1 MNRSTAD
8 EPRDDELKALVENIE
23 DLPTLP
29 AVVTRIVGMVE
40 DPNTSAEDVNEVISQ
55 DPALTAKILKLVNSA
70 FYGFSRRISTVTE
83 AVVILGFNTVKSL
96 ALSASVFEVFEGE
109 GSEHFDRVGLWEH
122 SIATGVAGEMAAN
135 RIRYPNV
142 EEVMVA
148 GILHKIGQVVIDQYF
163 HEELTRV
170 IAYAREHDTTMLE
183 AEREI
188 LGVGHPRVGGWLAER
203 WNLPAEISAAISYYH
218 DPFEAPE
225 DYRRLPMLIHVGDV
239 LARTKHIGWNPDDV
253 EPEFKE
259 GVWDELGL
267 EKEDIRSIL
276 DRLKDKMEDA
286 EVLLEMSESNS
297 EGDEQ
302 NG

>member
-1 MNRSTAD
+1 MDRSAVE
-8 EPRDDELKALVENIE
+8 EPDDEQLKELIDQIE

-40 DPNTSAEDVNEVISQ
+40 DPNTSAEDINEVISQ
-55 DPALTAKILKLVNSA
+55 DPSLTAKILKLVNSA

-96 ALSASVFEVFEGE
+96 ALSASVFDVFEGE

-148 GILHKIGQVVIDQYF
+148 GILHKIGQVVIDLYF
-163 HEELTRV
+163 HEELTDV
-170 IAYAREHDTTMLE
+170 IAYAREHNTTMLE
-183 AEREI
+183 AEREV
-188 LGVGHPRVGGWLAER
+188 LGVGHPRIGGWLAEK
-203 WNLPAEISAAISYYH
+203 WNLPAGITAAISYYH

-225 DYRRLPMLIHVGDV
+225 ENRRLPMLIHVGDV
-239 LARTKHIGWNPDDV
+239 LARTKHIGWNADDV

-259 GVWDELGL
+259 GVWEELGL
-267 EKEDIRSIL
+267 DKEDIRSIL
-276 DRLKDKMEDA
+276 DQLKDKMEDA
-286 EVLLEMSESNS
+286 EVFLEMSKTS
-297 EGDEQ
+297 EGEE
-302 NG
+302 NHG

>member
-1 MNRSTAD
+1 MNDSMLDDNED
-8 EPRDDELKALVENIE
+8 EDFKELIDQIE

-40 DPNTSAEDVNEVISQ
+40 DPQTSAEDINEVISQ
-55 DPALTAKILKLVNSA
+55 DPSLTAKILKLVNSA

-96 ALSASVFEVFEGE
+96 ALSASVFDVFEGE

-122 SIATGVAGEMAAN
+122 SIATGVAAEMAAS
-135 RIRYPNV
+135 RIRYPNI

-148 GILHKIGQVVIDQYF
+148 GILHKIGQVVIDIYF
-163 HEELTRV
+163 HDQLTDI
-170 IAYAREHDTTMLE
+170 IAYAREHNTTMLE
-183 AEREI
+183 AEQEI
-188 LGVGHPRVGGWLAER
+188 LGVGHPRLGGWLAER
-203 WNLPAEISAAISYYH
+203 WNLPAGITAAITYYD

-225 DYRRLPMLIHVGDV
+225 DVRRLPMLIHIGDV
-239 LARTKHIGWNPDDV
+239 LARTKHIGWNADEV

-259 GVWDELGL
+259 GVWEELGL

-276 DRLKDKMEDA
+276 NQLKDKMEDA
-286 EVLLEMSESNS
+286 EVFLEMSKKS
-297 EGDEQ
+297 EGEETD
-302 NG
+302 G